1 MFDYTPEADLDGF
14 RSMMEEMNP
23 GAEAGM
29 KKKTKLRFAE
39 SARLL
44 MSLDHVDRILENVN
58 HGIV

>member
-1 MFDYTPEADLDGF
+1 MFDQTPEADRDWF

-23 GAEAGM
+23 GTEAG
-29 KKKTKLRFAE
+29 KKNKLRFAE